1 MRKFEQTAE
10 LIRQQISVIR
20 SEAEQKIRVTNA
32 TGYADA
38 YKIKQFATA
47 KANNNTINTESEIYK
62 LSKDKMSLDGNQ
74 LNQYIF
80 LNALHDQRNAKLL
93 VGLQNSIINF
103 GNSNSPTERSR

>member
-10 LIRQQISVIR
+10 LIRQNISVIR

-32 TGYADA
+32 TGYANA

-47 KANNNTINTESEIYK
+47 TANNNTINAESDVYK
-62 LSKDKMSLDGNQ
+62 LSKDKMSFDGNQ
-74 LNQYIF
+74 LNQYVY
-80 LNALHDQRNAKLL
+80 LNALQDQKNAKLL

-103 GNSNSPTERSR
+103 GNTNTPAQQSR